1 MKAIVKTFVIKKD
14 EIYPNE
20 INEKL
25 EEYYSTIK
33 NNGCLKGNL
42 YRINEEGVIKGVIR
56 YHMNLF
62 EIVTEDKRKNLQIK
76 SELEKILNIKLVASK

>member
-25 EEYYSTIK
+25 EELYPLM
-33 NNGCLKGNL
+33 NAGCLKGNL
-42 YRINEEGVIKGVIR
+42 YRVNGEGVLKGFIR
-56 YHMNLF
+56 YHMNF
-62 EIVTEDKRKNLQIK
+62 FDISTENKRKNQQIK
-76 SELEKILNIKLVASK
+76 SELEKILNIKLVEVQ